1 MYMSLSISDTETFS
15 NVELQK
21 ADIVFLMDAS
31 DQSQA
36 NGRLVLD
43 FIKEFVKRIEIG
55 TSNVQVA
62 LIQYSTEP
70 EPEFLLNTYSLKDPI
85 MSHISNVNLK
95 GDFVLNT
102 GLALQYVKN
111 NVLVASSGSRA
122 LQGVPQIV
130 ILFSGRQ
137 SDDDVLSPVEELTNS
152 GISLFKV
159 GVNKSDGVETGEEY
173 IMKDKSDFPLLKTN
187 LISAITSHRGPIS
200 PGVGE

>member
-1 MYMSLSISDTETFS
+1 MSLSISDTETFS

-173 IMKDKSDFPLLKTN
+173 IMKDKSDFPLLETN

>member
-1 MYMSLSISDTETFS
+1 MSLSISDTETFS